1 MKAFSLSRTAAMIK
15 KEFRQILRDKG
26 TLAMIV
32 AMPLLLMLLFGY
44 AINTNPRH
52 MPTALITSGGGE
64 LVRSMTKALENTQYF
79 ALKYIGTDEG
89 YAQNLMKRG
98 AVQFIVYFPPNL
110 ERALMRDER
119 PRLLISIDGADP
131 SASAQVAQTLDVAL
145 AQALARDKF
154 NLAASQ
160 SADKGEFELIV
171 HTRYNPELL
180 TRYQIVPGLVGIL
193 LTLTTILLT
202 SISMTREYER
212 GTMENLLA
220 TPLRPLEVMT
230 GKILPYLFIAYGQ
243 IYAIFLIA
251 RYLFGLPPIADWGSL
266 FVAATLLMLANLGV
280 GFTFSTLAKNQLQAM
295 QMTYFFFMPSLLL
308 SGFMFPFYG
317 MPLWAQALGEIF
329 PLTHFLR
336 IIRGIWLKNASAM
349 EFSYDI
355 AAIFAFLCASTA
367 VSLWRYKRT
376 LD

>member
-1 MKAFSLSRTAAMIK
+1 
-15 KEFRQILRDKG
+15 
-26 TLAMIV
+26 MIV

-52 MPTALITSGGGE
+52 MPTALITNGGGE

-79 ALKYIGTDEG
+79 ALKYIGADEE

-160 SADKGEFELIV
+160 SADKGEFVLIV